1 MDSRDL
7 IESQL
12 RECFGR
18 VVYSHK
24 THEKCA
30 DILLNCHKRIK
41 FWQIVLSSVTTV
53 SFVTIFLAEEK
64 IVTMA
69 GTVVS
74 AILLCLNLYAKD
86 SDPGELAQK
95 HRHAAVE
102 LWYIREKYLSL
113 ITDLRIGR
121 MSMDCITG
129 RRDALLKDLHSVYSG
144 AQSTNARAYKK
155 AQGALQKCEEM
166 TFSDDE
172 IDNLLPD
179 GLRKNAKRDIGNT

>member
-30 DILLNCHKRIK
+30 DILLNFLKRIK
-41 FWQIVLSSVTTV
+41 FWQIILSSITTV
-53 SFVTIFLAEEK
+53 GFITVFFGEEK
-64 IVTMA
+64 IATIIGAAFSM
-69 GTVVS
+69 
-74 AILLCLNLYAKD
+74 ILLCLNFYAKS
-86 SDPGELAQK
+86 SDLRELVQK

-113 ITDLRIGR
+113 IIDSRTRR
-121 MSMDCITG
+121 TSVKHITS
-129 RRDALLKDLHSVYSG
+129 RRDALLEELHSVYSG
-144 AQSTNARAYKK
+144 AQSTNSRAYKK
-155 AQGALQKCEEM
+155 AQRALQKYEEM

-172 IDNLLPD
+172 IDNLLPED
-179 GLRKNAKRDIGNT
+179 LRKNAK